1 MYSIKL
7 VIRNAVYGLL
17 GGLFCVPAIL
27 LPGLRK
33 LFNAWNAIKSEGEK
47 IVYFYNKRL
56 IELARVRVAHNRII
70 TIVNYFVIY

>member
-1 MYSIKL
+1 M
-7 VIRNAVYGLL
+7 
-17 GGLFCVPAIL
+17 PAIL

-56 IELARVRVAHNRII
+56 MSSKGVAHNRII